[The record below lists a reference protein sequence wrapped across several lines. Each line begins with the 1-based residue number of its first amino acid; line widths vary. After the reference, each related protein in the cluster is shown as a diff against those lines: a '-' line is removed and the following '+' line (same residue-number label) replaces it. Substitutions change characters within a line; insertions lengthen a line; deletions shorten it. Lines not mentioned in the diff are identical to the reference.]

1 MVGVSNPKSCPAI
14 VEAVVLLL
22 AQERAQQGM
31 SMNKLAELT
40 GLALTTISYFER
52 GFRKPTLETAL
63 RVAAALDADLGAL
76 IQSAVKAIQ
85 RQRGN
90 PPSVPG
96 P

>member
-14 VEAVVLLL
+14 VDAVVLLL
-22 AQERAQQGM
+22 AQERAKQGI

-63 RVAAALDADLGAL
+63 RVAAALDVDLGVL
-76 IQSAVKAIQ
+76 IQRAAKAIL
-85 RQRGN
+85 RQRRN
-90 PPSVPG
+90 PPSVPS